1 MLIGRQSY
9 SGVTLGPVSSCTAN
23 IGMYTW
29 RNCSGLTAALTTA
42 SISSSL
48 GQMSFRR
55 ISLPSTTPS
64 TSFSMSKRMVPA
76 IA

>member
-1 MLIGRQSY
+1 
-9 SGVTLGPVSSCTAN
+9 
-23 IGMYTW
+23 MYTW
-29 RNCSGLTAALTTA
+29 RNCSGFTDALTTA

-76 IA
+76 IAYATTKGGDARNACLAYG

>member
-1 MLIGRQSY
+1 M
-9 SGVTLGPVSSCTAN
+9 
-23 IGMYTW
+23 
-29 RNCSGLTAALTTA
+29 A

-55 ISLPSTTPS
+55 TGLPSASVPS

-76 IA
+76 MA